1 MLQNVWTQVYPSSLH
16 IKPLLSFAGFLYWY
30 CSFVQKLCPVW
41 TTGPWLLWT
50 LPCDTEIRLPVVCAI
65 WSETLLSIPNWLIY
79 ALYQKTMVKF
89 LLALM
94 GKKKKEFVLHSSEN
108 PALVLSLL
116 PLAIYIYA
124 KICWLISVRVM
135 YKQSRA
141 KLAVRPIKVSQ
152 TLGKKKKNRNLSS
165 FANILLK
172 TPTDTVSKEV
182 KYYQEGD
189 VYTVVFLYLVHA
201 SEICIPKWSPPA

>member
-1 MLQNVWTQVYPSSLH
+1 MCNLEWDSSKHSQL
-16 IKPLLSFAGFLYWY
+16 INLCSLSEDNGKIPFGFN
-30 CSFVQKLCPVW
+30 
-41 TTGPWLLWT
+41 G
-50 LPCDTEIRLPVVCAI
+50 
-65 WSETLLSIPNWLIY
+65 
-79 ALYQKTMVKF
+79 
-89 LLALM
+89 
-94 GKKKKEFVLHSSEN
+94 KKKEFVLHSSEN

-165 FANILLK
+165 FPNILLK

-182 KYYQEGD
+182 KCYQEGD